1 MAGLIPQTFIDEL
14 IARADIVELI
24 GRRVRLKRQGREFAS
39 LCPFHNEKTPSFTV
53 SPQKQFFHCFGC
65 GAHGTALGFV
75 MRYEH
80 LDFPQAVEQLAGE
93 LGLEVPHTAVADNP
107 NAPLYEVLA
116 HAQRFYASELLHDQ
130 RAQEYLEAR
139 GLSAAREEYGMGYAP
154 ASGDCLLA
162 ALTQAGIDPKTGLAA
177 GLIASNDHGPYD
189 RFRDRLMFPI
199 RDNRGRTVGFG
210 GRALGKARA
219 KYLNSP
225 ETAVFHKGR
234 LLYGLFEARQR
245 ERRLQQLVVVE
256 GYLDVIGLAV
266 AGFGSAVATLGT
278 AVTEAQTEAL
288 FRTGANAVVFC
299 FDGDTP
305 GLHAAW
311 RALEQVLPVLGPD
324 RAVHFVFLPA
334 GEDPDSLVRKSG
346 LSAFEAELAR
356 AQPLSAYLFDTLA
369 APGMAGAEQRARFA
383 GKLKPL
389 LARVRDPVLRETLTA
404 EAAERMGL
412 PLARLEPLLSGD
424 PRRRQPPAL
433 GTQQRRPGTSTADT
447 DWDTHVER
455 ALVLAFAAPG
465 EIAATLPSIDLSA
478 IELPGV
484 SVLKEVLETL
494 AASPHLTSASLLE
507 RFRTHPAAAA
517 LGRLSGKYSETI
529 WKLAEDG
536 QKANLVM
543 EFTDT
548 LKRLEA
554 DRIATEWERLRQTA
568 ASDQGLNAQGQAR
581 LRELQAK
588 RQSNLNSTG

>member
-1 MAGLIPQTFIDEL
+1 MAGLIPQTFIDDL

-93 LGLEVPHTAVADNP
+93 LGIEVPHTAAADNP

-116 HAQRFYASELLHDQ
+116 RAQRFYATELLHDR
-130 RAQEYLEAR
+130 RAQEYLDAR
-139 GLSAAREEYGMGYAP
+139 GLSTAREEYGMGYAP
-154 ASGDCLLA
+154 ADGDRLLA
-162 ALTQAGIDPKTGLAA
+162 ALAQADIAPKTGLAA
-177 GLIASNDHGPYD
+177 GLIASNDRGPYD

-266 AGFGSAVATLGT
+266 AGFGTAVATLGT
-278 AVTEAQTEAL
+278 AVTEAQAEAL
-288 FRTGANAVVFC
+288 FRTGASEVVFC
-299 FDGDTP
+299 FDGDEA

-311 RALEQVLPVLGPD
+311 RAMEQVLPVLGPD
-324 RAVHFVFLPA
+324 RSVHFVFLPP
-334 GEDPDSLVRKSG
+334 GEDPDSLVQKSG
-346 LSAFEAELAR
+346 VGAFEAELAR
-356 AQPLSAYLFDTLA
+356 ARPLSTYLFDTLA
-369 APGMAGAEQRARFA
+369 APGMKGAEQRARFA

-389 LARVRDPVLRETLTA
+389 LARVRDPVLRETLSA

-412 PLARLEPLLSGD
+412 PLARLEPLLSDD
-424 PRRRQPPAL
+424 PQRRQPSTVGAKR
-433 GTQQRRPGTSTADT
+433 RRPGAPNQA
-447 DWDTHVER
+447 VR
-455 ALVLAFAAPG
+455 ILA
-465 EIAATLPSIDLSA
+465 
-478 IELPGV
+478 
-484 SVLKEVLETL
+484 
-494 AASPHLTSASLLE
+494 
-507 RFRTHPAAAA
+507 RR
-517 LGRLSGKYSETI
+517 
-529 WKLAEDG
+529 
-536 QKANLVM
+536 
-543 EFTDT
+543 
-548 LKRLEA
+548 
-554 DRIATEWERLRQTA
+554 
-568 ASDQGLNAQGQAR
+568 
-581 LRELQAK
+581 
-588 RQSNLNSTG
+588 